1 MRNALLVACVL
12 ALTAPQLARADGLP
26 IPIEDT
32 GPTGIAEPEGPS
44 RYVSVDVG
52 EDTLVQRIAQDG
64 GIVQD
69 SKLIA
74 GDYTIPA
81 VALDGT
87 PSGLSADGATLALI
101 NPRRGFP
108 RETTELLTL
117 DTDRLRIRERVR
129 LDGDF
134 SFDALSPSGRTM
146 YLIEYLSRRDPT
158 QYQVRAYDLDRGE
171 LEPGAIVAP
180 PEAGEEEE
188 MIGFAMSRVSSP
200 SGRWEYTLYA
210 GGEEP
215 FIHALD
221 TARAT
226 TVCIDLPQLDSVRDI
241 YSLGL
246 DPGPGGAAGLIVT
259 QRGRSAATVD
269 TETFEVAGAPAAT
282 AATAVGSAAVRED
295 QSISIG
301 LAAGVIAGGMLIVFG
316 GLLWRRGRRRPG
328 PGDLERLF
336 AEEREEAS
344 VR

>member
-12 ALTAPQLARADGLP
+12 ALTAPQIARADGLP

-32 GPTGIAEPEGPS
+32 GPTGIAEAEGPS

-64 GIVQD
+64 GVVEH
-69 SKLIA
+69 SNLIA

-158 QYQVRAYDLDRGE
+158 QYQVRAYDLDRK
-171 LEPGAIVAP
+171 
-180 PEAGEEEE
+180 
-188 MIGFAMSRVSSP
+188 
-200 SGRWEYTLYA
+200 
-210 GGEEP
+210 
-215 FIHALD
+215 
-221 TARAT
+221 
-226 TVCIDLPQLDSVRDI
+226 SV
-241 YSLGL
+241 
-246 DPGPGGAAGLIVT
+246 V
-259 QRGRSAATVD
+259 
-269 TETFEVAGAPAAT
+269 
-282 AATAVGSAAVRED
+282 
-295 QSISIG
+295 
-301 LAAGVIAGGMLIVFG
+301 
-316 GLLWRRGRRRPG
+316 
-328 PGDLERLF
+328 
-336 AEEREEAS
+336 
-344 VR
+344 